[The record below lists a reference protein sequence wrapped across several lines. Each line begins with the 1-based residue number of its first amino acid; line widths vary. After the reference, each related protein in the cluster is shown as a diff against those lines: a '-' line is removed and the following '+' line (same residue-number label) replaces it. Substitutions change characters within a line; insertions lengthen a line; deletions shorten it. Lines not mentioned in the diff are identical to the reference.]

1 MLDMIWMLLLA
12 GIAIGIV
19 VAVVVAIYQGVKYFD
34 GGNRVSNN
42 VHRVVDSNGTT
53 SNIEGRDSNSVGA
66 VSRGGSMKWTSG
78 LGFKIVII
86 FVLGFLM
93 LIPTTFISEIV
104 RDRVGYQRDAVES
117 VVEPIGGELYL
128 SGVLLVIPYTT
139 REYNSEKNVTTYA
152 NHYTYISPE
161 SYMVEGDV
169 ETSILNR
176 GIFKI
181 PTFSSDMKLNGN
193 FEKFVSSKEGDV
205 GFVSYDMSKAFL
217 IVGTGSKKGFRKVPI
232 IKIGNTVLKENE
244 APLTKDITVFSNSF
258 IYKLPQRYLEN
269 GFKFDTSIAIQGA
282 NAINIRPLN
291 SQNTFSLSSKWSDPS
306 FLGGWIPS
314 SRDVTDEGFKV
325 TWEIPGF
332 NTSFPKVWDTEG
344 RSYNQFSQSDY
355 ITTDFLLLSDNYKKT
370 VKSIK
375 YALLFIF
382 IPFFALF
389 LSELRNKKPLHFIQ
403 YCLVGFANVIFFL
416 LLLSISE
423 HLSFNLS
430 YFISAIMVTS
440 IVSVYAGFITNARKV
455 GIGIAIVQLL
465 SYIFLFG
472 ILQLTDYALV
482 VGSFGLFMIIA
493 AAMYITRNVNWFN
506 TISKEDN

>member
-1 MLDMIWMLLLA
+1 
-12 GIAIGIV
+12 
-19 VAVVVAIYQGVKYFD
+19 
-34 GGNRVSNN
+34 
-42 VHRVVDSNGTT
+42 
-53 SNIEGRDSNSVGA
+53 
-66 VSRGGSMKWTSG
+66 
-78 LGFKIVII
+78 
-86 FVLGFLM
+86 
-93 LIPTTFISEIV
+93 
-104 RDRVGYQRDAVES
+104 
-117 VVEPIGGELYL
+117 
-128 SGVLLVIPYTT
+128 
-139 REYNSEKNVTTYA
+139 
-152 NHYTYISPE
+152 
-161 SYMVEGDV
+161 MVEGDV

-291 SQNTFSLSSKWSDPS
+291 SQNTFSLSPKWSDPS

-493 AAMYITRNVNWFN
+493 AAMYITRNINWFN

>member
-1 MLDMIWMLLLA
+1 MMLEMAWFLLSA
-12 GIAIGIV
+12 GVVVGVV
-19 VAVVVAIYQGVKYFD
+19 VAVVVTIYQGVKYFN
-34 GGNRVSNN
+34 GGNTVSKNVSNI
-42 VHRVVDSNGTT
+42 SNG
-53 SNIEGRDSNSVGA
+53 ESVG
-66 VSRGGSMKWTSG
+66 VNNNSSRISKGGSMKWVSG
-78 LGFKIVII
+78 LGFKIIII

-93 LIPTTFISEIV
+93 LIPTTFISEVV
-104 RDRVGYQRDAVES
+104 RDRVNYQREAVRS

-128 SGVLLVIPYTT
+128 SGVLLAIPYTT
-139 REYNSEKNVTTYA
+139 REYRGDEKKVAIYT
-152 NHYTYISPE
+152 NHYTYVSPQN
-161 SYMVEGDV
+161 YMIEGDV

-181 PTFSSDMKLNGN
+181 PTFSSDMKINGN
-193 FEKFVSSKEGDV
+193 FEKFVSNKEGDV

-217 IVGTGSKKGFRKVPI
+217 VVGTGNKKGLKKVPV
-232 IKIGNTVLKENE
+232 IKIGDTVLKENE
-244 APLTKDITVFSNSF
+244 APLVKDITFFSNSF
-258 IYKLPQRYLEN
+258 IYKLPQKYLQN
-269 GFKFDTSIAIQGA
+269 GFKFDASVVVQGA
-282 NAINIRPLN
+282 NSINMRPLN
-291 SQNTFSLSSKWSDPS
+291 SQNTFSLSSKWTDPS
-306 FLGGWIPS
+306 FTGGWIPS
-314 SRDVTDEGFKV
+314 SREVTKDGFKV
-325 TWEIPGF
+325 KWEVPGF
-332 NTSFPKVWDTEG
+332 NTPLPKVWDTEG
-344 RSYNQFSQSDY
+344 RSYNENSDSEY
-355 ITTDFLLLSDNYKKT
+355 VTTDFLLLSDNYKKT

-389 LSELRNKKPLHFIQ
+389 LSELRNSKPIHFIQ

-440 IVSVYAGFITNARKV
+440 IVSLYAGFITNTKKV

-482 VGSFGLFMIIA
+482 VGSIGLFAIIA
-493 AAMYITRNVNWFN
+493 AAMYITRNVDWFN
-506 TISKEDN
+506 TISKENN

>member
-1 MLDMIWMLLLA
+1 MMIGVLLSA
-12 GIAIGIV
+12 GVTIGIV
-19 VAVVVAIYQGVKYFD
+19 VAVVIAIYQGVKYFNGGD
-34 GGNRVSNN
+34 TVSKSINNISNGESVDVNNNSNNNISKGGN
-42 VHRVVDSNGTT
+42 
-53 SNIEGRDSNSVGA
+53 
-66 VSRGGSMKWTSG
+66 MKWTSG

-86 FVLGFLM
+86 FALGFLM
-93 LIPTTFISEIV
+93 LIPAGFINEIV

-117 VVEPIGGELYL
+117 VIEPIGGELYL
-128 SGVLLVIPYTT
+128 SGVLLAIPYKNKV
-139 REYNSEKNVTTYA
+139 YNEDKNVTTYT
-152 NHYTYISPE
+152 NHYTYVSPE
-161 SYMVEGDV
+161 NYMVEGDI

-181 PTFSSDMKLNGN
+181 PTFSSDIKINGN
-193 FEKFVSSKEGDV
+193 FEKFVSNKEGDV
-205 GFVSYDMSKAFL
+205 GFVAYDMSKAFL
-217 IVGTGSKKGFRKVPI
+217 VVGTGNKKGLKKVPV
-232 IKIGNTVLKENE
+232 IKIGDTVLKENE
-244 APLTKDITVFSNSF
+244 APLSKDIAFFSNSF
-258 IYKLPQRYLEN
+258 IYKLPQKYLQN
-269 GFKFDTSIAIQGA
+269 GFKFDTSVAIQGA
-282 NAINIRPLN
+282 NSINIRPLN
-291 SQNTFSLSSKWSDPS
+291 SQNTFSLSSKWRDPS
-306 FLGGWIPS
+306 FTGGWVPS

-325 TWEIPGF
+325 TWEVPGF
-332 NTSFPKVWDTEG
+332 NTSLPKVWDTES
-344 RSYNQFSQSDY
+344 RSYNQFSESNY

-440 IVSVYAGFITNARKV
+440 IVSLYAGFITNTQKV
-455 GIGIAIVQLL
+455 GISIAIVQLC

-482 VGSFGLFMIIA
+482 VGSVGLFMIIA
-493 AAMYITRNVNWFN
+493 AAMYITRNINWFN
-506 TISKEDN
+506 PLSKEDN